1 MNRRAAMVAGPLPR
15 TMTDQTA
22 RFETV
27 YRTNLPNVYR
37 YATAR
42 LGTSDGEEVTAEVFH
57 AAAVAFNDGREEQVS
72 GAWLMAVTR
81 NKVIDRWRKA
91 ERRNALAHLIRP
103 GKGDLVSF
111 PEDWAVDPN
120 REAVLAALDKVS
132 ERHRALLVLHYVD
145 GMPAPEIAETLGIS
159 VSSIESALARARRS
173 FRRHYGEGG

>member
-1 MNRRAAMVAGPLPR
+1 MNRRAAMVAGPPRR

-27 YRTNLPNVYR
+27 YRKNLPDVYR

-57 AAAVAFNDGREEQVS
+57 AAAVAFNDAREEHVTP
-72 GAWLMAVTR
+72 AWLMAVTR

-91 ERRNALAHLIRP
+91 ERRNALAHLLQP
-103 GKGDLVSF
+103 GKGDLVTF
-111 PEDWAVDPN
+111 PDDWAADPN

-132 ERHRALLVLHYVD
+132 DRHRALLILHYVD
-145 GMPAPEIAETLGIS
+145 GMPAREIAETLGMS
-159 VSSIESALARARRS
+159 VSSIESALARARGS
-173 FRRHYGEGG
+173 FRRYYGEGG